1 MMYMPD
7 AIRATLELMNAP
19 AEQVKQRGSYNVGS
33 LSFTPEELAKAIQKH
48 IAHFQISYEPDFRQ
62 QIADS
67 WPKSIDDAAARTD
80 WGWNPQYDL
89 AATVSDMLAHL

>member
-1 MMYMPD
+1 M
-7 AIRATLELMNAP
+7 
-19 AEQVKQRGSYNVGS
+19 GS